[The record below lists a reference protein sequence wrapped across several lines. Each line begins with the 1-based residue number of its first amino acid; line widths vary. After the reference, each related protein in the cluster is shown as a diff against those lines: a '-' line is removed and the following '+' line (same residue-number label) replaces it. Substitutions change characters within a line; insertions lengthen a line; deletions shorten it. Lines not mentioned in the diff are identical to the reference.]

1 VTDRSSYGEAR
12 NVIVC
17 GSGGSGDGS
26 TTSSTR
32 SILTALQTAMAS
44 HAPRPTRLHLCH
56 IIIIIIEGP
65 VAGIVGQPIDGV
77 GTSTELIRKEL
88 VCSALFGKRSV

>member
-1 VTDRSSYGEAR
+1 MTDRSSYGEAR
-12 NVIVC
+12 DVIVC

-32 SILTALQTAMAS
+32 GILTALQTAMAS

-56 IIIIIIEGP
+56 IIIITGP

-77 GTSTELIRKEL
+77 GTSTELIWKEL